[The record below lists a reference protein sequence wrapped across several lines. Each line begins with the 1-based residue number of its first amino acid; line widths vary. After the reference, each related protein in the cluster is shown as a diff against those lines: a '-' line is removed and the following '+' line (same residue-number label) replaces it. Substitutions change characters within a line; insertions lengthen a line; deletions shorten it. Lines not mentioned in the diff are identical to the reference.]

1 MSVSK
6 ISPSN
11 VAYSQGKT
19 TPIIDIMPS
28 QALDEITNFPEDLMS
43 SHAVIQRHR
52 RGYRAL
58 LYMVTGL
65 TVAQYVTARDL
76 SGLRLA
82 RTLNIRS
89 YYHYYYGNVA
99 VR

>member
-1 MSVSK
+1 
-6 ISPSN
+6 
-11 VAYSQGKT
+11 
-19 TPIIDIMPS
+19 
-28 QALDEITNFPEDLMS
+28 
-43 SHAVIQRHR
+43 
-52 RGYRAL
+52 
-58 LYMVTGL
+58 MVTGL

-89 YYHYYYGNVA
+89 YYLYYYGNVA